1 MEFLKFVLQ
10 NLKSPMKSSFLNNY
24 GQTLLLLLGVG
35 IGALCGA
42 LLGPSAS
49 VVKPVGELFLNLM
62 FVLVVPLV
70 FFSIASSMYRMT
82 KDRKVG
88 SVLGWSIAVFFVTSV
103 VAGVLT
109 WLVCEFWNPLGQFAT
124 RIPPERTGVGGLVIG
139 GNSVAR
145 TIVNMFTVDD
155 FTKLLSHTNLL
166 PLIVFSGFFGI
177 ATALAG
183 EKGGPVARFLH
194 SGMSVVMEVMRILM
208 YAAPVCLGC
217 YFADL
222 TGRIG
227 GQIAGGY
234 LNTLLIFLAVTV
246 VLFFA
251 VNTAYMALLGGMEAV
266 KKYWKNIP
274 GPALLAVSTCSS
286 AATIPVSIQASKE
299 MGMSETVAESV
310 IPIGIN
316 VHKDGSV
323 IAGVLRIVFTV
334 AFFGLSGYGCFEIVG
349 IAILTSLVVGAI
361 PVGGMTAEILA
372 CSFLGIEPGFAG
384 TLLVIST
391 LVDIPATLLNTSDNV
406 VAAAWVDRL
415 CKRKGEEKQV

>member
-1 MEFLKFVLQ
+1 MNRFFLK
-10 NLKSPMKSSFLNNY
+10 NY

-35 IGALCGA
+35 LGALCGA
-42 LLGPSAS
+42 LFGPKSS
-49 VVKPVGELFLNLM
+49 VVKPVGDIFLNLT

-82 KDRKVG
+82 RERKVG
-88 SVLGWSIAVFFVTSV
+88 SVLGWSLLVFLVTSV
-103 VAGVLT
+103 VAGTLT
-109 WLVCEFWNPLGQFAT
+109 WLVCEFWNPLGGFAT
-124 RIPPERTGVGGLVIG
+124 KIPPERTGVGGLVIG
-139 GNSVAR
+139 GNSVAK
-145 TIVNMFTVDD
+145 TVVNMFTVDD

-166 PLIVFSGFFGI
+166 PLIVFSGFLGI

-183 EKGGPVARFLH
+183 EKGEPFAKFLH
-194 SGMSVVMEVMRILM
+194 SGMDVVAETMRLLM
-208 YAAPVCLGC
+208 YAAPLCLGC

-222 TGRIG
+222 TGKMG

-246 VLFFA
+246 VIFFV
-251 VNTAYMALLGGMEAV
+251 VNTAYMSILGGKDAV
-266 KKYWKNIP
+266 KGYWNSIP
-274 GPALLAVSTCSS
+274 SPSLLAISTCSS
-286 AATIPVSIQASKE
+286 AATIPESIQAAKK
-299 MGMSETVAESV
+299 MNIDDTVAESV

-316 VHKDGSV
+316 IHKDGSV

-334 AFFGLSGYGCFEIVG
+334 AFFGLSGYGCFEVVG

-372 CSFLGIEPGFAG
+372 CSFLGIEPGFAA

-391 LVDIPATLLNTSDNV
+391 LVDIPATLLNTTDNV

-415 CKRKGEEKQV
+415 CRMREEKKQTRQ